1 MQPTRAQQQGDDIVP
16 RPKKELPNHAG
27 GLYEVKITTGK
38 TIDGKL
44 IRKSFYSSISKE
56 DARRQADQWK
66 IAREVS
72 NQTGVSFVEKDITF
86 GEWALKWAEVYKRP
100 NVDSATYITTYLNT
114 ITKHLNPYFGQ
125 AALKDIKQVD
135 IVNFYS
141 SKKDYSESML
151 DKMQMCLK
159 SIFDAAID
167 NDLCYKNPAKRVSP
181 TSAREKNIKKVYTD
195 DQIDFVE
202 QYAKG
207 TMPEVIL
214 LIETGVRRGELIGM
228 EWDDIDL
235 EAETNSVNR
244 SVADKKG
251 GGVKINPP
259 KHKSYRTN
267 PLTDRAL
274 DVLKSLPRTSRY
286 VFPSKS
292 GGPQSPN
299 SWSRKL
305 DRFMRK
311 LARDNPAIPMLTA
324 HELRHTC
331 GTRMRRNGTD
341 IYSIQKFMGHKD
353 VNVTAE
359 IYVHNEIEPLRKA
372 IKERL

>member
-1 MQPTRAQQQGDDIVP
+1 
-16 RPKKELPNHAG
+16 
-27 GLYEVKITTGK
+27 
-38 TIDGKL
+38 
-44 IRKSFYSSISKE
+44 
-56 DARRQADQWK
+56 
-66 IAREVS
+66 
-72 NQTGVSFVEKDITF
+72 
-86 GEWALKWAEVYKRP
+86 
-100 NVDSATYITTYLNT
+100 
-114 ITKHLNPYFGQ
+114 
-125 AALKDIKQVD
+125 
-135 IVNFYS
+135 
-141 SKKDYSESML
+141 ML